1 MRQLLLMTLTLGLCA
16 GIAFAHNGM
25 VHVMGTV
32 TAITGTSISVRATDG
47 TVQNVAL
54 TSETKYLRGVAAVSL
69 KDIKIGDRIVI
80 HATGKADHLVAA
92 EVKAATMKG
101 MSDDMKMSVPSQSR
115 P

>member
-1 MRQLLLMTLTLGLCA
+1 MRRFLPMTLILGLCA

-32 TAITGTSISVRATDG
+32 SAITNTSISVTATNG

-54 TSETKYLRGVAAVSL
+54 TSETRYLRGDAAVSL
-69 KDIKIGDRIVI
+69 KDIRIGDRIVI

-92 EVKAATMKG
+92 EVKAAMMTG
-101 MSDDMKMSVPSQSR
+101 MNDMKDKSATGQK
-115 P
+115 